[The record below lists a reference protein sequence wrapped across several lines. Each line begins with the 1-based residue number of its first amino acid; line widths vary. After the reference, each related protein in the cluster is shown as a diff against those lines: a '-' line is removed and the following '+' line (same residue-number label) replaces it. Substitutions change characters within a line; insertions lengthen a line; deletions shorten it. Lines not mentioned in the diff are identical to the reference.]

1 MRIPTR
7 MMAVAGAAAVLV
19 MAWSAPAEEAARLG
33 RVVQLSGPVTI
44 LRAGDASSAAVG
56 SAILTGDRV
65 ITGRR
70 SRVRITLFDRTSLV
84 LGADSDVEISTYLR
98 AGAAEES
105 GLMSLLRGILRLTGP
120 AGGAERGTRV
130 RTRAAI
136 ASVRSTDWIV
146 EADFDTAA
154 VLVVRGRVDVAAALG
169 GGRITLRT
177 GEGSDIRRGS
187 APGSPVPWGAAR
199 AEDAL
204 ARTSLP

>member
-1 MRIPTR
+1 MRIPAR
-7 MMAVAGAAAVLV
+7 MMAAVAALAVLA
-19 MAWSAPAEEAARLG
+19 MAWSALAEEAARLG

-44 LRAGDASSAAVG
+44 LRSGEASSAAVG
-56 SAILTGDRV
+56 SAILTGDRLV
-65 ITGRR
+65 TGRL
-70 SRVRITLFDRTSLV
+70 SRVRIELLDRTSLV

-105 GLMSLLRGILRLTGP
+105 GLMSLLRGILRLTGA
-120 AGGAERGTRV
+120 AGAAERGLRV

-154 VLVVRGRVDVAAALG
+154 VLVVRGRVDVVSALG
-169 GGRITLRT
+169 GGRVTLRT
-177 GEGSDIRRGS
+177 GEGSEIVRGS
-187 APGSPVPWGAAR
+187 APGRPTPWGAAR